1 MDEAH
6 AIRTLHDGGFDP
18 AEICCLLICEWQTV
32 ERALFVS
39 LETNSV
45 ASPDPD
51 PVGQE
56 ALSPPTPPQP
66 EIKHRAP
73 ADAGPTPAA
82 ERTAE
87 VEAIER
93 HIRDKGASR
102 SVNFGADAPAV
113 EYLRACGIEVYG
125 APPALRQRGRWMVN
139 GIVASTAALWERA
152 RKEAD
157 RRGDQAPRKGRTGA
171 RS

>member
-18 AEICCLLICEWQTV
+18 AEICCLLICEWQTI

-39 LETNSV
+39 SDTNSV
-45 ASPDPD
+45 ASPD

-56 ALSPPTPPQP
+56 ALSPPPQP
-66 EIKHRAP
+66 GIKRRAP

-82 ERTAE
+82 ERAAE

-102 SVNFGADAPAV
+102 SVDFGADAPAV

-125 APPALRQRGRWMVN
+125 APPALRQRGRWQIN

-157 RRGDQAPRKGRTGA
+157 HRGDPAPRKSRTGA